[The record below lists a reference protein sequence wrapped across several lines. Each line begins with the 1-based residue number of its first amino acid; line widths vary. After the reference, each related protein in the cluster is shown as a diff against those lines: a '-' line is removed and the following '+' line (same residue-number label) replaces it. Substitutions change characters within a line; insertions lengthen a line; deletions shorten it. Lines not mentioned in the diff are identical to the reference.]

1 MKLQQSLELMLINL
15 KLKNNMK
22 IEFFEKQ
29 VSDNV
34 WHRYITGIAKV
45 PEVKQEVKTSVS
57 IK

>member
-1 MKLQQSLELMLINL
+1 MKLLPSLVYQLINL